1 MGDYRWRGYTH
12 EELHKMINSGPGSA
26 ASRPL
31 VDQWGSLSDVLED
44 IDRSIHKGLEKVGA
58 KWEGQAAEG
67 AQSSL
72 SALGQWAADAQQGS
86 DTMKTSAQ
94 LQGEYISDARKEMPE
109 PLRVTTEAPGVGDYA
124 LGALGGAFGITH
136 VVQQQA
142 DHEAQEAAQDNA
154 EHKAVEVM
162 NNYESSSEWNRTT
175 LGEFVPSPSVVVESP
190 MPQGL
195 GDPGTGTGTG
205 RDGAVDVPTQTGDT
219 TGSKPTWTPPPGG
232 PPATPPPPTTT
243 PPTTTPPPTT
253 TDPGVQ
259 VDRGEDGTDTS
270 GTSDGDTNVSW
281 TPPPATT
288 PPPPPPVTGTPPPV
302 TGGGL
307 PPAPQPPSLPPVL
320 NRPQGAQPPAARPP
334 SAQPVSTQPVSGV
347 RGPSAAPATRGGG
360 ASAPPGFSRPGAS
373 SIPPMRGTLDGP
385 APGGRPGV
393 AGAPLAGPGAAAAG
407 AGAGGAAGRGGAAGA
422 AGAAGGPTGAGGRG
436 GRGEEDGEHRAA
448 DYLVETED
456 VFGDDRLVAPP
467 VIGETS

>member
-31 VDQWGSLSDVLED
+31 VDQWSSLSDVLED
-44 IDRSIHKGLEKVGA
+44 IDRSIHQGLEKVGA

-67 AQSSL
+67 ARTSL

-86 DTMKTSAQ
+86 NTMKTSAQ

-109 PLRVTTEAPGVGDYA
+109 PLRVTTEAPGFGDYA

-195 GDPGTGTGTG
+195 GDPGTSTGTG
-205 RDGAVDVPTQTGDT
+205 RTGSVDVPTSTGDT
-219 TGSKPTWTPPPGG
+219 AGPAPTWTPPPGG
-232 PPATPPPPTTT
+232 QPVTPPPSTTN
-243 PPTTTPPPTT
+243 
-253 TDPGVQ
+253 PGL
-259 VDRGEDGTDTS
+259 DGGTDGTSGDTGTS
-270 GTSDGDTNVSW
+270 GGDTNVSW
-281 TPPPATT
+281 TPPPSTT
-288 PPPPPPVTGTPPPV
+288 PPPPPPVTGNPPPV
-302 TGGGL
+302 SGGGL
-307 PPAPQPPSLPPVL
+307 PTGTPPSALPPVL
-320 NRPQGAQPPAARPP
+320 NKPQGVQPPAARPVAAP
-334 SAQPVSTQPVSGV
+334 PVSGV
-347 RGPSAAPATRGGG
+347 RGPGAGPAARGGG
-360 ASAPPGFSRPGAS
+360 SAPLGFSRPGANT
-373 SIPPMRGTLDGP
+373 IPPMRGTLDGP
-385 APGGRPGV
+385 APAGRPGE
-393 AGAPLAGPGAAAAG
+393 PLANRGPGAAAGTG
-407 AGAGGAAGRGGAAGA
+407 AGAAAGAAGRGGAAGA
-422 AGAAGGPTGAGGRG
+422 AGGPMGAGGRG
-436 GRGEEDGEHRAA
+436 QGQGEEDGEHRAA

-467 VIGETS
+467 VIGETA